1 MISVL
6 GYFGA
11 EVWSTL
17 TVNTKIIRM
26 LDIEAVPPP
35 LFAFIKRATLYETTD
50 SGSRIE

>member
-26 LDIEAVPPP
+26 LDIEVVPPP